1 MLRMLPNLPRL
12 LAGALL
18 LLGIAQPALAGVFCV
33 NTAVGLQNSLTTA
46 ASNGVDDEVW
56 IVQGTYVG
64 NFVYAS
70 GQANQ
75 LSVLGGYTAGCAGRV
90 LDPVNTILDGNQ
102 TNSTLV
108 LSAPG
113 VAADF
118 LVEGLTLRNGQHPSG
133 FAGYGGGLS
142 VGVGRDGAVT
152 VHRNRIENNL
162 VGAYLSATT
171 ATLTNNS
178 IAGNTGSGASISAT
192 SATLTNNSIAGNTVS
207 GASISATTAT
217 LTNNSISGNTTAS
230 QGGGA
235 NISATTATL
244 TNNSIS
250 GNTAGGGGA
259 SISATTATLTNNSI
273 SGNTASYNSY
283 ARDGAG
289 GANISATTATLTN
302 NSISGNTAAS
312 QGGGANISATTA
324 TLTNNSITGNTTSLL
339 GGGASLSAT
348 TATLT
353 NNTLVG
359 NTAVF
364 SGGGAFIEG
373 DNATLTNNSISG
385 NTSSSGSGGG
395 AFINAEHGTAT
406 LTNNTFVDNEGFD
419 GGGLYLQTGT
429 TETTDSATLYNN
441 LFWANWATRT
451 GAAANLSINND
462 SDSDYVPTPVTLLA
476 NNFDQSA
483 AGFQSTLPITLD
495 PSNLD
500 AEDPLF
506 VDQVAGNLR
515 PAPGSPMIDAGYPDT
530 PNLPATDLDGG
541 LRVVNGTVD
550 MGAYEYHEYESCDVN
565 TLTLDNEVMDSGG
578 DNYGSL
584 TFGVGIGSDPY
595 DRCCWLTH
603 TPRV

>member
-207 GASISATTAT
+207 
-217 LTNNSISGNTTAS
+217 
-230 QGGGA
+230 
-235 NISATTATL
+235 
-244 TNNSIS
+244 
-250 GNTAGGGGA
+250 GA

-578 DNYGSL
+578 DNYSSE
-584 TFGVGIGSDPY
+584 VGIDTNGTVIISSGADVV
-595 DRCCWLTH
+595 LTA
-603 TPRV
+603 PVIQLNPGFRVESGAQLLIRAQSVTCPL

>member
-1 MLRMLPNLPRL
+1 VLRMLPNLPRL

-118 LVEGLTLRNGQHPSG
+118 LVEGLTLRNGQHPSV

-171 ATLTNNS
+171 GTLTNNS

-207 GASISATTAT
+207 GAS
-217 LTNNSISGNTTAS
+217 
-230 QGGGA
+230 
-235 NISATTATL
+235 ISATTATL

-324 TLTNNSITGNTTSLL
+324 TLTNN
-339 GGGASLSAT
+339 
-348 TATLT
+348 
-353 NNTLVG
+353 TLVG

-429 TETTDSATLYNN
+429 TETTDSAILYNN

>member
-217 LTNNSISGNTTAS
+217 LTNNSISGNTT
-230 QGGGA
+230 
-235 NISATTATL
+235 
-244 TNNSIS
+244 
-250 GNTAGGGGA
+250 
-259 SISATTATLTNNSI
+259 
-273 SGNTASYNSY
+273 
-283 ARDGAG
+283 
-289 GANISATTATLTN
+289 
-302 NSISGNTAAS
+302 AS